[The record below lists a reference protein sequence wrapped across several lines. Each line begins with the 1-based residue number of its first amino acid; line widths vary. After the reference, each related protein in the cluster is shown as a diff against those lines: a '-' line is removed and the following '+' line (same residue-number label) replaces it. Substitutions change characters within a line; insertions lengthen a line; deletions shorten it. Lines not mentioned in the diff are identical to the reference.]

1 MNEGREFADT
11 ELYLDMKKEKDYWII
26 PDLEN

>member
-11 ELYLDMKKEKDYWII
+11 ELYLDYKKQMNNWIVDDDEK
-26 PDLEN
+26 